1 MRKAQGQRIYT
12 ITQKVYND
20 KPGIVA
26 SALSAHSWDT
36 QSRVQQSLDAGYEVT
51 IHERPITESGWT
63 GAGFTAIDPATGAGA
78 YTIEGGANGG
88 AFYWVAGALSASALI
103 LGAILVVVSAVAA
116 SGFLVFLG
124 IILGVLV
131 AFLGVLN
138 ILFALFY
145 GNEYQKGCF
154 YGALFLSV
162 GMILGG
168 LGVPS
173 LPSNLVAIFGAM
185 FPGGSVPQWW
195 AGEG

>member
-1 MRKAQGQRIYT
+1 MKGRLRRVGGRGRGLRQS
-12 ITQKVYND
+12 TQL
-20 KPGIVA
+20 PGRGLIP
-26 SALSAHSWDT
+26 L
-36 QSRVQQSLDAGYEVT
+36 G
-51 IHERPITESGWT
+51 
-63 GAGFTAIDPATGAGA
+63 
-78 YTIEGGANGG
+78 GGANGG

-138 ILFALFY
+138 ILSALFY

-185 FPGGSVPQWW
+185 FPGGSVPQCW